1 MAILADEFGFPLAA
15 LSPGQ
20 KNPQLC
26 SVLLIGLGLKV
37 PTATYLVVVVM
48 KETVD
53 PRIRKLA
60 QEDPVALFLM
70 LAEMREQGKDPI
82 AQGILP
88 ANPVTKKVKSP
99 DRWAGQM
106 VDNAEKAGDDW
117 LDGVKNP
124 SRDPI
129 DAALAANDKRIDR
142 LQKSIKDKK
151 WEKNLAKSSHAE
163 IVEIAE
169 AVGTGAYTG
178 GVAARRKKIRRIV
191 GELHPLVQAV
201 SDTIQAMPDKTDA
214 DREKRLVNARKLM
227 IAVGEK
233 RAGA

>member
-1 MAILADEFGFPLAA
+1 M
-15 LSPGQ
+15 
-20 KNPQLC
+20 
-26 SVLLIGLGLKV
+26 
-37 PTATYLVVVVM
+37 ATYLVVFYM
-48 KETVD
+48 KEKVD
-53 PRIRKLA
+53 PKVRAAIKA
-60 QEDPVALFLM
+60 
-70 LAEMREQGKDPI
+70 DPI
-82 AQGILP
+82 AVFNKLADMRLQGVDPVEAGILP
-88 ANPVTKKVKSP
+88 GNPVTKKVKSP

-178 GVAARRKKIRRIV
+178 GVTARKKKIRRIV

-214 DREKRLVNARKLM
+214 DREKRLINARKLM

>member
-1 MAILADEFGFPLAA
+1 M
-15 LSPGQ
+15 
-20 KNPQLC
+20 
-26 SVLLIGLGLKV
+26 
-37 PTATYLVVVVM
+37 ATYLVVVFM
-48 KETVD
+48 SEKVD

-60 QEDPVALFLM
+60 QEDPVALFLS
-70 LAEMREQGKDPI
+70 LAKMREQGKDPV

-88 ANPVTKKVKSP
+88 ANPVTKKVK
-99 DRWAGQM
+99 DVTRWVKQQIE
-106 VDNAEKAGDDW
+106 NAEAAGDDW

-129 DAALAANDKRIDR
+129 AAALAANDKRIDR

-163 IVEIAE
+163 IVEVAE
-169 AVGTGAYTG
+169 KVGTGKYTG
-178 GVAARRKKIRRIV
+178 GVRARETKIKRIV
-191 GELHPLVQAV
+191 NELHPLVQSV
-201 SDTIQAMPDKTDA
+201 SDAIQAMPDKTDA
-214 DREKRLVNARKLM
+214 NREARLVAARKLM